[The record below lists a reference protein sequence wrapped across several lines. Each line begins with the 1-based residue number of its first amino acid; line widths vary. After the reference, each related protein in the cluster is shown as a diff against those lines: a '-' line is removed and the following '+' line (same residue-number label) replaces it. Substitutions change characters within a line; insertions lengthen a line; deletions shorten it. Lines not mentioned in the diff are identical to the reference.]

1 MTLDDTIR
9 TAEMVEAMRKS
20 AGVKYPEDDFHFD
33 HSAPNVNQD
42 RCM

>member
-1 MTLDDTIR
+1 MSLNDTIR

-20 AGVKYPEDDFHFD
+20 AGVSYPEDDFHFD
-33 HSAPNVNQD
+33 NSTPSFNQD